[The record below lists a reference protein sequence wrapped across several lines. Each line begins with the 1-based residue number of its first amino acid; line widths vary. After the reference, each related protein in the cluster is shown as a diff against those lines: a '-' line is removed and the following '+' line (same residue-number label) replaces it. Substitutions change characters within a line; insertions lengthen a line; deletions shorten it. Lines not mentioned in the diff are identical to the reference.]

1 MPDPNYTISLLIVGE
16 GLSAVADQ
24 LVQASV
30 PKISFMAINEL
41 AATTFPTHEIDCV
54 LFDGRKG
61 ADWIISQIR
70 VAQSFAPDC
79 KLLVCMPNSTQD
91 AITYL
96 QLGISGLLALD
107 QTADELIA
115 VLERVVDGHFYLNQE
130 IAQCLAMR
138 QIKKILAPFNAL
150 TSREYDVFC
159 MLAEGFTL
167 QAMAD
172 QLNVSSKTV
181 SNCQSQIK
189 AKLGLETRDSIIE
202 FAKNYGL
209 LN

>member
-1 MPDPNYTISLLIVGE
+1 M
-16 GLSAVADQ
+16 
-24 LVQASV
+24 
-30 PKISFMAINEL
+30 ISFMAINEL
-41 AATTFPTHEIDCV
+41 ASTTLLPTDIDCV
-54 LFDGRKG
+54 LFDGRQG
-61 ADWIISQIR
+61 ADWVISQIR
-70 VAQSFAPDC
+70 VAQSLSPHC

-96 QLGISGLLALD
+96 QQGVSGLMALN
-107 QTADELIA
+107 QSADALIE
-115 VLERVVDGHFYLNQE
+115 VLEHVVDGHFYLNQE

-138 QIKKILAPFNAL
+138 QIKKLLAPFNAL

-172 QLNVSSKTV
+172 QLKVSSKTV

-189 AKLGLETRDSIIE
+189 AKLGLETRDSIME
-202 FAKNYGL
+202 FAKNHGL
-209 LN
+209 LS